1 MQEMTINKNLTPRE
15 YEVVREIRKGYTN
28 QVIAEVMGI
37 SDDTVK
43 AHVTNIIRK
52 MGVANRTQV
61 AVSFTDEELAYL
73 IN

>member
-1 MQEMTINKNLTPRE
+1 MNSIFQKSKLTPRE
-15 YEVVREIRKGYTN
+15 YEVVRELRKGYSN
-28 QVIAEVMGI
+28 KVIANAMGI

-61 AVSFTDEELAYL
+61 AVSFTDEELETV
-73 IN
+73 N